1 MNSRK
6 FANLFAY
13 AAVGFIATALVVK
26 YVATTVLDA
35 SANVAY
41 WCDKIAYYLS
51 CLVTAICAFSY
62 ASSRRNNAYMV
73 VLIIFIVVIVLFT
86 FFLV

>member
-6 FANLFAY
+6 FANLFAFI
-13 AAVGFIATALVVK
+13 AVGFIATALVVK
-26 YVATTVLDA
+26 YVVANVLGTTTD
-35 SANVAY
+35 VAY

-51 CLVTAICAFSY
+51 CLVTIICAFSY
-62 ASSRRNNAYMV
+62 ATTRRNNAYMV

-86 FFLV
+86 FFIM